1 MLTPDHLPP
10 HWPARTGLS
19 LVELIRWPNA
29 ALWLVNRVAVLP
41 GRPPVLSWARSRP
54 GQADTFQEGDS
65 TQQVTKSRPD
75 KRRRQPTGLESI
87 LRDSSFAGSTSNVK
101 KIFCEGLRQCFLVGN
116 GTPVKWLR
124 FVKYCNKRESYT
136 SPTSVGL
143 AFTSVKSFLSLLSL
157 LYFLFSVS
165 LSGESVY
172 NVSSKRGTPVHKTLS
187 KRRVSGTTILWGN

>member
-1 MLTPDHLPP
+1 MLRSDWSIGWQCCLAGHQCFPGPGPDLDRLILSKRETQLNRWQNPT
-10 HWPARTGLS
+10 WP
-19 LVELIRWPNA
+19 
-29 ALWLVNRVAVLP
+29 
-41 GRPPVLSWARSRP
+41 
-54 GQADTFQEGDS
+54 Q
-65 TQQVTKSRPD
+65 PD

-87 LRDSSFAGSTSNVK
+87 LRNFSFAGLTSNVK
-101 KIFCEGLRQCFLVGN
+101 KTFCEGFETVCFLVGN

-187 KRRVSGTTILWGN
+187 KRRVSGTTILWDN